1 MQTKLVPVMC
11 MALICV
17 GTVGF
22 GERPNAASTALLSQ
36 VTERYAYEK
45 KPGPEMMEAFS
56 ELAQRGDPRAS
67 LWVARFHCTGR
78 CGLAVDEALAQQ
90 MAKSVIEKVRVFAE
104 AGDSESQFLMAACY
118 HQGLGIDQDLEEAGK
133 WYERAVQQK
142 NINAYNNYAVLLT
155 RNIGVKQ
162 DIEKARRLYAE
173 GAAMG
178 DHRSAVGVF
187 DSKKPDATSLRRRVM
202 MRGNKLFWALGKSK
216 DEALAFL
223 IESKIISRPEAYY
236 DATEGSNLVL
246 NYEDDGVVLYVTL
259 EGFVRA
265 LDLYPGMTDSDRIR
279 GGIPLGIDWN
289 DTKAKIINKLGSPDD
304 TKYYSPTGMFTQ
316 SYRAGNLRFSLHSLA
331 SKDMP
336 VVFWRIR
343 LVWPEVEPSVDGKVD
358 SK

>member
-1 MQTKLVPVMC
+1 MRTEILTFMC
-11 MALICV
+11 FALICV
-17 GTVGF
+17 GNVVF
-22 GERPNAASTALLSQ
+22 GERPNAASTALLNQ
-36 VTERYAYEK
+36 VAERYAYVK
-45 KPGPEMMEAFS
+45 NPGSEMMEAFS

-67 LWVARFHCTGR
+67 LWVARFHYTGR

-90 MAKSVIEKVRVFAE
+90 MAKSVIEKVRTFAE

-118 HQGLGIDQDLEEAGK
+118 HQGLGIDLDLDEAEK

-162 DIEKARRLYAE
+162 DLDKARRLYAK

-178 DHRSAVGVF
+178 DHRSAAGAF
-187 DSKKPDATSLRRRVM
+187 DSKKPDATSLKRRAM
-202 MRGNKLFWALGKSK
+202 MRGNKLFWGLGKSK

-223 IESKIISRPEAYY
+223 IDSGIISRPEAYY
-236 DATEGSNLVL
+236 DTTEGSNLVL
-246 NYEDDGVVLYVTL
+246 NYEDDGVVLHVTL

-289 DTKAKIINKLGSPDD
+289 DTKAKIINKLGSPDG
-304 TKYYSPTGMFTQ
+304 TKYYSPTGMYTQ

-336 VVFWRIR
+336 VAFWRIR
-343 LVWPEVEPSVDGKVD
+343 LVWPEVEPSADDKMD
-358 SK
+358 

>member
-1 MQTKLVPVMC
+1 MRTEILALMC
-11 MALICV
+11 LALICA
-17 GTVGF
+17 GTVVL
-22 GERPNAASTALLSQ
+22 GERPDAASTALLSQ
-36 VTERYAYEK
+36 ATERYACDK
-45 KPGPEMMEAFS
+45 NPGHEMVEAFS
-56 ELAQRGDPRAS
+56 ELARRGDPRAS

-90 MAKSVIEKVRVFAE
+90 IARSVIEKVRASAE
-104 AGDSESQFLMAACY
+104 AGDSESQFLMGACC
-118 HQGLGIDQDLEEAGK
+118 HEGLGVDLNLEEARK
-133 WYERAVQQK
+133 WYERAFQQK

-155 RNIGVKQ
+155 RNLGVKQ
-162 DIEKARRLYAE
+162 DLDKARRLYAE

-178 DHRSAVGVF
+178 DHRSIFGAF
-187 DSKKPDATSLRRRVM
+187 DIKKPDTTSLRRKAM
-202 MRGNKLFWALGKSK
+202 MRDNKLVSALGKPK
-216 DEALAFL
+216 DEALGFL
-223 IESKIISRPEAYY
+223 VESGIISRPEEYY
-236 DATEGSNLVL
+236 DATEGSDLVL
-246 NYEDDGVVLYVTL
+246 NYEDDGVVLHVTP

-289 DTKAKIINKLGSPDD
+289 DTKAKIVNKLGSPDD
-304 TKYYSPTGMFTQ
+304 TNYYYPTDMYTQ

-343 LVWPEVEPSVDGKVD
+343 LVWPEVGSSADDKMD